1 MKNSFIFVIMRIF
14 YLLGFLFVS
23 FLSNAQK
30 TISPDSLINR
40 LVERHKAINSQKM
53 SMGGYRIQLYFG
65 GDRAKANNM
74 RLDFLQQY
82 PDVGAYVIYQQ
93 PNFKLRVGDFKTRIE
108 ANTFLKEMQPGY
120 SMSFI
125 VTDDVKLPV
134 ITIP

>member
-1 MKNSFIFVIMRIF
+1 
-14 YLLGFLFVS
+14 
-23 FLSNAQK
+23 
-30 TISPDSLINR
+30 
-40 LVERHKAINSQKM
+40 
-53 SMGGYRIQLYFG
+53 MGGYRIQLYFG

-134 ITIP
+134 IKIP